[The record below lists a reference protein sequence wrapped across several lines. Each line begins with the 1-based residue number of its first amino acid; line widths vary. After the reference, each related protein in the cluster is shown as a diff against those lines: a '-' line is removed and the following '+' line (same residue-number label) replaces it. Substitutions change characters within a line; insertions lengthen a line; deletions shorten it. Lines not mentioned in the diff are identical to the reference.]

1 MLVNFMQYVQ
11 YRFGAEEGD
20 IFGEYGFLFLL
31 IALAAITGVALLGT
45 NLGKFFTTMAGH
57 F

>member
-1 MLVNFMQYVQ
+1 MLASLMQLQ
-11 YRFGAEEGD
+11 YRLGEDQGD

-31 IALAAITGVALLGT
+31 VALAAITGVALLGT
-45 NLGKFFTTMAGH
+45 NLGIFFTDLAGH